1 MKTRSLMMKKCRN
14 LKNEIKTRWGDSINL
29 LYCSHIINKSRRSI
43 WKATLRRDAESRR
56 QHRESVMNVL
66 HHVHLTSSP
75 LIFASPFSNPQSKWH
90 GRKLTLKHSI
100 LMTLDLA
107 LKQRMARN
115 KLVQCIDCVYIVLPQ
130 SFSLADLENHLPGAW
145 PSNTE
150 APVQA
155 SAKAP
160 D

>member
-1 MKTRSLMMKKCRN
+1 MESNPAKRCRKPKTP
-14 LKNEIKTRWGDSINL
+14 
-29 LYCSHIINKSRRSI
+29 Y
-43 WKATLRRDAESRR
+43 
-56 QHRESVMNVL
+56 RESIMNVL

-130 SFSLADLENHLPGAW
+130 SFSLADLKIIYPVHDHPTQRPPCRHPPRHPTSAFVTFSMKYNHRTSTFKKRSLRSRILHRHLYA
-145 PSNTE
+145 
-150 APVQA
+150 
-155 SAKAP
+155 
-160 D
+160 